1 MRQASC
7 FSPSG
12 TWWLREGHSAA
23 IVCVGRRKSR
33 DARDADRNLEWIR
46 QNLFRHTL
54 TSGRGLGLS
63 MDTVL
68 SDEDDDGCYGSDAYD
83 DPEGSDW
90 SDCELSDELG
100 PAPRIKWRYG

>member
-1 MRQASC
+1 
-7 FSPSG
+7 
-12 TWWLREGHSAA
+12 
-23 IVCVGRRKSR
+23 
-33 DARDADRNLEWIR
+33 
-46 QNLFRHTL
+46 
-54 TSGRGLGLS
+54 

-100 PAPRIKWRYG
+100 PRLGVALTSNG

>member
-1 MRQASC
+1 
-7 FSPSG
+7 
-12 TWWLREGHSAA
+12 
-23 IVCVGRRKSR
+23 
-33 DARDADRNLEWIR
+33 
-46 QNLFRHTL
+46 
-54 TSGRGLGLS
+54 

-83 DPEGSDW
+83 DPEGRDW